1 MALTETYTNNKNFE
15 YFILERALESVNG
28 DAVFIEEEDDKLFI
42 CIFDGAGHG
51 QGAHKIAQASIEY
64 IHNNKHLT
72 LPDLMSRL
80 HKKLQ
85 GTHGGVAI
93 IGNFCIKTKKFSYV
107 GIGNIFLRVFGAKTK
122 REITQGGV
130 IGYQIRTPKEKHI
143 YLKSGD
149 ILVFHTDG
157 ISSRFNETDYPNI
170 FWDDAEQVSNT
181 LLDKFGSKNDDA
193 TCAVLRL
200 T

>member
-1 MALTETYTNNKNFE
+1 MALVTKGDVE
-15 YFILERALESVNG
+15 YFVAERALESVNG
-28 DAVFIEEEDDKLFI
+28 DAVFIEDEGDKLFI

-51 QGAHKIAQASIEY
+51 HGAHKIAQIG
-64 IHNNKHLT
+64 IQFILQNKHLA
-72 LPDLMSRL
+72 LPQLMSNL
-80 HKKLQ
+80 HKKLI
-85 GTHGGVAI
+85 GTHGAVAI
-93 IGNFCIKTKKFSYV
+93 IGTLCIKTNKFSYV
-107 GIGNIFLRVFGAKTK
+107 GIGNIFLRVFSSQPK

-130 IGYQIRTPKEKHI
+130 IGYQIRTPKEKYI
-143 YLKSGD
+143 YLKIGD
-149 ILVFHTDG
+149 VLVFHTDG

-170 FWDDAEQVSNT
+170 LWENAEKISNT